1 MSLPPPARG
10 ARRDW
15 SELPRHVVVEL
26 EGALGGEIVAAE
38 TQPGGFSPGVA
49 ARLILE
55 NGRRVFVKA
64 VAHEPNPSSPDF
76 HRREALIVGAMPA
89 TAPVPRLLWTLDE
102 GAEGWVVL
110 ALEDVDGREPLQPW
124 RADELERVL
133 VAVDEL
139 RAVLTPSP
147 VDAGSAGAALEAQ
160 INSWHLV
167 AAEIPAALDEWSRRH
182 LDKLVDLERGIA
194 DAVAGETLLHF
205 DLRADNILLARDRVH
220 FVDWPHASVGV
231 PWLDGVA
238 FAPSVAMQ
246 GGPDP
251 ETLLRRWPTAA
262 EADPEA
268 VTTAVASI
276 AGFFTYR
283 SLLPPPPGLPT
294 LRSFQAAQGEV
305 ARRWL
310 GERAGWR

>member
-1 MSLPPPARG
+1 VILPPPARG

-15 SELPRHVVVEL
+15 SELPGHVVAAL
-26 EGALGGEIVAAE
+26 KSALGGEIVAAE

-49 ARLILE
+49 ARLVLE
-55 NGRRVFVKA
+55 DGRGAFVKA
-64 VAHEPNPSSPDF
+64 VAHEPNPTSPDF
-76 HRREALIVGAMPA
+76 HRREARIVGAMPA
-89 TAPVPRLLWTLDE
+89 AAPVPRLLWTLDE

-110 ALEDVDGREPLQPW
+110 AFEDVDGREPLQPW
-124 RADELERVL
+124 RPDELEHVL
-133 VAVDEL
+133 VGVDEL
-139 RAVLTPSP
+139 CAVLTPSP

-167 AAEIPAALDEWSRRH
+167 AADSPVELDDWSRRH
-182 LDKLVDLERGIA
+182 LDKLVDLERAIA

-205 DLRADNILLARDRVH
+205 DLRADNILLARNRVY
-220 FVDWPHASVGV
+220 FVDWPHASVGA

-251 ETLLRRWPTAA
+251 ESLLRRWPTAA
-262 EADPEA
+262 EADPQA
-268 VTTAVASI
+268 ITTAVASI

-283 SLLPPPPGLPT
+283 ALLPPPPGLPT
-294 LRSFQAAQGEV
+294 LRSFQAAQGAV
-305 ARRWL
+305 ARTWL
-310 GERAGWR
+310 AQRAGWD

>member
-1 MSLPPPARG
+1 VSLPPPARG

-55 NGRRVFVKA
+55 NGRRAFVKA
-64 VAHEPNPSSPDF
+64 VAHEPNPTSPDF
-76 HRREALIVGAMPA
+76 HRREARIVGAMPT

-124 RADELERVL
+124 RPDELERVL

-139 RAVLTPSP
+139 RAALTPSP
-147 VDAGSAGAALEAQ
+147 VDAGSAAAALEAQ

-167 AAEIPAALDEWSRRH
+167 AAEIPAALDEWSRHH

-194 DAVAGETLLHF
+194 NAVAGETLLHF
-205 DLRADNILLARDRVH
+205 DLRADNILLARDRVY

-294 LRSFQAAQGEV
+294 LRSFQAAQGEI